1 MSKRFG
7 RNQKRRLVQELA
19 QLQEVNKTHVEVAG
33 TQISENARLRASLR
47 DAEAV
52 LGLDNPAFRA
62 NRMEARRPTR
72 FDPMAEVLMRNGSY
86 AHPMTMKLDDRP
98 VLHLREQAH
107 VILTYKHHR
116 WGYAIT
122 EQALR
127 FYPREILARHM
138 AEEFTHMVLDELNK
152 LGVRHGR

>member
-19 QLQEVNKTHVEVAG
+19 QLQETNKSFVKAAG
-33 TQISENARLRASLR
+33 IQISEISRLRAHLR
-47 DAEAV
+47 AAELV
-52 LGLDNPAFRA
+52 LGVDNPAFHA
-62 NRMEARRPTR
+62 SRMEALGPTKYDQHATVR
-72 FDPMAEVLMRNGSY
+72 INGSY
-86 AHPMTMKLDDRP
+86 AHPMTMSTQERP
-98 VLHLREQAH
+98 FDHREQAH
-107 VILTYKHHR
+107 VFLTYKHHR

-127 FYPREILARHM
+127 LYPREVLARGI

-152 LGVRHGR
+152 LGVRR

>member
-7 RNQKRRLVQELA
+7 RNQKRRLVQEL
-19 QLQEVNKTHVEVAG
+19 
-33 TQISENARLRASLR
+33 
-47 DAEAV
+47 
-52 LGLDNPAFRA
+52 
-62 NRMEARRPTR
+62 
-72 FDPMAEVLMRNGSY
+72 
-86 AHPMTMKLDDRP
+86 
-98 VLHLREQAH
+98 AH

-127 FYPREILARHM
+127 FYPREVLARGI

-152 LGVRHGR
+152 LGVRR

>member
-7 RNQKRRLVQELA
+7 RNQKRRLVHELER
-19 QLQEVNKTHVEVAG
+19 LQAVNSTHIEVAC
-33 TQISENARLRASLR
+33 TQISEIGRLRARLR

-52 LGLDNPAFRA
+52 LGVDNPAFPA
-62 NRMEARRPTR
+62 NRMEALGPTKY
-72 FDPMAEVLMRNGSY
+72 DPYARVRMRNGSY
-86 AHPMTMKLDDRP
+86 AHPMTMNIQERPLD
-98 VLHLREQAH
+98 HREQAH

-122 EQALR
+122 EHALR
-127 FYPREILARHM
+127 LYPREVLARGI

-152 LGVRHGR
+152 LEVRR

>member
-19 QLQEVNKTHVEVAG
+19 QLQEVNNTYVGANGRH
-33 TQISENARLRASLR
+33 ISEIGRLRARLR

-52 LGLDNPAFRA
+52 LGVDNPAFPA
-62 NRMEARRPTR
+62 NRMEAPRPTK
-72 FDPMAEVLMRNGSY
+72 FDRMAEVMMRNGSR
-86 AHPMTMKLDDRP
+86 AHPMTMRLDERP
-98 VLHLREQAH
+98 LDHREQAH
-107 VILTYKHHR
+107 IILTYQHHR

-127 FYPREILARHM
+127 FYPREVLARGI

-152 LGVRHGR
+152 LGVRR

>member
-19 QLQEVNKTHVEVAG
+19 QLQAVNQTHIEVAG
-33 TQISENARLRASLR
+33 TQISENSRLRAALR

-62 NRMEARRPTR
+62 NVMEALGPTKY
-72 FDPMAEVLMRNGSY
+72 DPMATVRMRNGNY
-86 AHPMTMKLDDRP
+86 AHPMTMKLDERP
-98 VLHLREQAH
+98 LSHRQEAH
-107 VILTYKHHR
+107 VFLTYKHHR

-122 EQALR
+122 EEALHW
-127 FYPREILARHM
+127 YPREVLSHRIAHEL
-138 AEEFTHMVLDELNK
+138 THLVLDELNK
-152 LGVRHGR
+152 LGVHR

>member
-19 QLQEVNKTHVEVAG
+19 QLQEVNSTHVDVSG
-33 TQISENARLRASLR
+33 RQISEISRLQSRLRA
-47 DAEAV
+47 AELV
-52 LGLDNPAFRA
+52 LGVDSPAFPA
-62 NRMEARRPTR
+62 NRMEALGPTK
-72 FDPMAEVLMRNGSY
+72 FDPMVTVRMRNGNY
-86 AHPMTMKLDDRP
+86 AHPMTMKLDERP
-98 VLHLREQAH
+98 LHHREQAH

-122 EQALR
+122 EEALHC
-127 FYPREILARHM
+127 YPREVLARGI

-152 LGVRHGR
+152 LGVRS

>member
-7 RNQKRRLVQELA
+7 RNQKRRLAQVLA
-19 QLQEVNKTHVEVAG
+19 QLQAVNDTHVDVSG
-33 TQISENARLRASLR
+33 RQISEISRLQSRLR

-52 LGLDNPAFRA
+52 LGVDNPAFPA
-62 NRMEARRPTR
+62 KRMEARRPTK
-72 FDPMAEVLMRNGSY
+72 FDPHATVTMRNGSY
-86 AHPMTMKLDDRP
+86 AHPMTMRLDELP
-98 VLHLREQAH
+98 LNHREQAH

-127 FYPREILARHM
+127 LYPREVLARVI
-138 AEEFTHMVLDELNK
+138 ADEFTHLVLDELNK
-152 LGVRHGR
+152 LEVRR

>member
-7 RNQKRRLVQELA
+7 RNQKRKLAKALTFLELDNASLKYSLAGQSTEMSRL
-19 QLQEVNKTHVEVAG
+19 H
-33 TQISENARLRASLR
+33 ASLR

-62 NRMEARRPTR
+62 NAMEALGPTK
-72 FDPMAEVLMRNGSY
+72 FDPHATVRMRNGSY
-86 AHPMTMKLDDRP
+86 ANPMVMTLGEPP
-98 VLHLREQAH
+98 VLHHREQAH

-122 EQALR
+122 EQAMR
-127 FYPREILARHM
+127 FYPREVLARGI
-138 AEEFTHMVLDELNK
+138 AEEFTHMVLAELNK
-152 LGVRHGR
+152 LEVRR

>member
-33 TQISENARLRASLR
+33 TQIFENARLRASLR

-62 NRMEARRPTR
+62 NAMEALGPTK
-72 FDPMAEVLMRNGSY
+72 FDPHAMVRMRNGSY
-86 AHPMTMKLDDRP
+86 ANPMVMALGEPP
-98 VLHLREQAH
+98 VLHHREQAH

-127 FYPREILARHM
+127 FYPREVLARHM
-138 AEEFTHMVLDELNK
+138 AEEFTHMVLAELNK
-152 LGVRHGR
+152 LGVRR

>member
-7 RNQKRRLVQELA
+7 RNQKRRLIQELA
-19 QLQEVNKTHVEVAG
+19 QLQETNKSFVKVAG
-33 TQISENARLRASLR
+33 IQISEISRLQSRLR

-52 LGLDNPAFRA
+52 LGVGNPAFPA
-62 NRMEARRPTR
+62 KRMEALGPTK
-72 FDPMAEVLMRNGSY
+72 FDPHATVTMRNGSY
-86 AHPMTMKLDDRP
+86 AHPMTMKLDERP
-98 VLHLREQAH
+98 LDHREQAH

-127 FYPREILARHM
+127 LYPREVLARVI
-138 AEEFTHMVLDELNK
+138 AQEFTHLVLDELNK
-152 LGVRHGR
+152 MEVR